1 MSITRGKIHEYLGMT
16 LDFTPPGKVRINM
29 TKFVRTMIDGM
40 PRDMI
45 GEATTPAASYLF
57 TVNNECEKLSEA
69 MSGIF
74 HRLTAQGL
82 FLCARGRPDIETAIA
97 FLTTRVKSPDKDD
110 WGKLTRMMKYL
121 QATKRLVR
129 MLEADKALTIK
140 WFIDGAHAVHH
151 DMWGHTGAAMTL
163 GKGAAYLS
171 SSKQKI
177 NTMSSTETEL
187 IAVNDKMG
195 QILWTKYFLEAQG
208 YDVPLVLF
216 QDNKSTMLL
225 EKHGRASSTKRTQH
239 INIWYFF
246 VTDCIQREGLTVE
259 YCPTDDM
266 LGDFG
271 TKPLQGKKFLD
282 FRHMLLNED

>member
-1 MSITRGKIHEYLGMT
+1 MSVTRGKVHEYLGMV
-16 LDFTPPGKVRINM
+16 LDFNRIGKVKIDM
-29 TKFVRTMIDGM
+29 TSFVDKMIAEM
-40 PRDMI
+40 PDEMF
-45 GEATTPAASYLF
+45 GEAATPAASYLF
-57 TVNNECEKLSEA
+57 SINKDCEKLSEEK
-69 MSGIF
+69 SSIF

-97 FLTTRVKSPDKDD
+97 FLTTRVKGPDKDD

-121 QATKRLVR
+121 QATRGLVQTIQ
-129 MLEADKALTIK
+129 ADNPLVIK
-140 WFIDGAHAVHH
+140 WYVDGAHAVHH
-151 DMWGHTGAAMTL
+151 DMRGHTGSAMTM
-163 GKGAAYLS
+163 GKGAAYSS

-208 YDVPLVLF
+208 YDVPTVLF

-225 EKHGRASSTKRTQH
+225 EEHGCTSSTKRTRH
-239 INIWYFF
+239 INIRYFF
-246 VTDCIQREGLTVE
+246 VTDCIRREGLKLE
-259 YCPTDDM
+259 HCATDNM

-271 TKPLQGKKFLD
+271 TKPLQGKKFVD
-282 FRHMLLNED
+282 FRKELLNEG